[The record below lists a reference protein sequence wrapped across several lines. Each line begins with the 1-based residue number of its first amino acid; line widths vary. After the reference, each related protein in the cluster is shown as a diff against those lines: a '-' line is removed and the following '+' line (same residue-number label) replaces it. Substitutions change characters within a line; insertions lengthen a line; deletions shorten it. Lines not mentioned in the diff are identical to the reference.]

1 MESKI
6 LKSIIL
12 VYFVFTYCIVDCQ
25 YFSTSG
31 GVFLP
36 RSGRSYL
43 TSLLNSA
50 DRQSQQPI
58 PDLAS
63 SQIKDGPSLYQED
76 KLSFRKYLNKL
87 YGKRSNFDDD
97 FGPSSISKQDYMT
110 KKEMINYLINKLMSS
125 NKDGQS
131 SI

>member
-12 VYFVFTYCIVDCQ
+12 VYFVFTYCVVDCQ
-25 YFSTSG
+25 YFRTSG

-36 RSGRSYL
+36 RSGRSSM

-50 DRQSQQPI
+50 DHQSQQPI
-58 PDLAS
+58 PELAS
-63 SQIKDGPSLYQED
+63 LED
-76 KLSFRKYLNKL
+76 KISFRKYLNKF

-97 FGPSSISKQDYMT
+97 FGPLSISKQDYMT